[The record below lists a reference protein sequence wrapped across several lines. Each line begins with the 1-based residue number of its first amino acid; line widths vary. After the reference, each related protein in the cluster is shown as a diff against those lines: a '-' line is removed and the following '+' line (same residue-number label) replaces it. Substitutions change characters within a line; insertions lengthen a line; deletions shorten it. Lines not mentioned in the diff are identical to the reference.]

1 MISTAASEHH
11 REFRKNSLLKGL
23 FAAYVSIWIVTAI
36 NPVYPFDWLLENLLV
51 FVAFALLTF
60 TYRRFPFSDLSY
72 ILIFLFMSLHAVG
85 AHYTYS
91 EVPFGFWLKE
101 VFDLS
106 RNHYDRLIHFGFG
119 LLIFYP
125 LREVA
130 LRLVTRTRSVAGLIA
145 LTFVFTFSSGFEIIE
160 WCVAQIVDPDA
171 GQAYLGTQGDVFDTQ
186 KDMGLAAVG
195 AVIALAAT
203 DLFSRREHPL

>member
-1 MISTAASEHH
+1 MISTAASENH
-11 REFRKNSLLKGL
+11 REFRKNALLKGL
-23 FAAYVSIWIVTAI
+23 LAAYVGIWIVTAI
-36 NPVYPFDWLLENLLV
+36 NPVYPFDWFLENLLV
-51 FVAFALLTF
+51 FAAFAILTL

-101 VFDLS
+101 VFDFS
-106 RNHYDRLIHFGFG
+106 RNHYDRLIHFSFG

-125 LREVA
+125 FREVA
-130 LRLVTRTRSVAGLIA
+130 LRLVTRRRSMASLIA
-145 LTFVFTFSSGFEIIE
+145 LAVVFTFSSGFEIIE
-160 WCVAQIVDPDA
+160 WCVALIVDPDA

-195 AVIALAAT
+195 AVIALAGT
-203 DLFSRREHPL
+203 HLFSRRQHRL